1 MNTNIFSW
9 FFNLFNSE
17 YDDKSTYIGLSRL
30 KSPQSLPAEPVR
42 TIKKSRQDIKISDL
56 MRGLD

>member
-17 YDDKSTYIGLSRL
+17 YDDKSTLIGLSQL
-30 KSPQSLPAEPVR
+30 KSPQSIPIETVKPVR
-42 TIKKSRQDIKISDL
+42 KSRQDIKISDL